1 MKHLVS
7 KMSKLEVENRPA
19 ARPPPDGLNR
29 NPMPFRRPFPPQQIL
44 QRERRNLDDQRVQR
58 PLNNFV
64 NENQQ
69 DLQEGQEEINQV
81 GGHSI
86 VNYLTQEEY
95 ENQLMIHQ
103 FCDSESEIMANNE
116 SNQQTDSGRKY
127 EPWSRQVPI

>member
-1 MKHLVS
+1 
-7 KMSKLEVENRPA
+7 
-19 ARPPPDGLNR
+19 
-29 NPMPFRRPFPPQQIL
+29 MPFRRPFPPQHIL
-44 QRERRNLDDQRVQR
+44 QRERRNLDDQRVQP

-81 GGHSI
+81 GRPLG

-103 FCDSESEIMANNE
+103 FYDNESEIMVNHE
-116 SNQQTDSGRKY
+116 SDQQTDSGKKY
-127 EPWSRQVPI
+127 ELRSR